1 MGLFQMT
8 SDVPP
13 ARQWRSFLFDLIN
26 CENLS
31 AGLSL
36 SVLKLDFS
44 PTQPAQPFLEAT
56 HAD

>member
-13 ARQWRSFLFDLIN
+13 ARQWRSFLFDLIG

-36 SVLKLDFS
+36 SMPILDFS
-44 PTQPAQPFLEAT
+44 PTQPAQTFLKAN